1 MNIHAH
7 KKANRKGSKMD
18 RVFSRGCRSLLLAL
32 LEKDRRWS
40 ELEKIADKRTVS
52 ECIDL
57 LIELGF
63 VKATIDYSESPKGIK
78 KYALTKRGTIFAQKL
93 KELSNLL
100 VG

>member
-1 MNIHAH
+1 
-7 KKANRKGSKMD
+7 MD

-57 LIELGF
+57 LIKLGF
-63 VKATIDYSESPKGIK
+63 VKATIGYSESPKGIK
-78 KYALTKRGTIFAQKL
+78 KYALTKKGATFAQKL